1 MKTQKQLI
9 SIFFLIILAVG
20 FWYLTRPCLFIK
32 SGPQLFDAVAV
43 RAGSE
48 LSVHFVHSVQ
58 KTPVDEYLTVDAE
71 CRGLVLNSTR
81 YQSFGVGLPFAEAQ
95 GSFRQESGSFIYENL
110 NRKLPSLSLRTGLG
124 TKLTVRTGG
133 KEYRLFELLPV
144 GKRVDIY
151 IDSYYKCLF

>member
-1 MKTQKQLI
+1 MKKQKWLI
-9 SIFFLIILAVG
+9 SIFFIIILGAAA
-20 FWYLTRPCLFIK
+20 WYITRPCLFIK
-32 SGPQLFDAVAV
+32 SGTQLFDAIAIK
-43 RAGSE
+43 AGSE

-58 KTPVDEYLTVDAE
+58 KTPIDEYLTVDDE
-71 CRGLVLNSTR
+71 CRGFVLNSTR

-95 GSFRQESGSFIYENL
+95 GTFRQENGYFIYENL

-124 TKLTVRTGG
+124 TKLTVRAGG

-151 IDSYYKCLF
+151 IDSYYKCLY